1 MSEKIKQFEGR
12 STDRNDKKVTY
23 AHREDPNGCRF
34 IDFANSVPGWA
45 VDIQQYVEEEQKTM
59 NANEM
64 ADAVYKK
71 YCNSMDDLA
80 DKTAT
85 MLRQLHIDKHYAL
98 ELVKCHEQTI
108 SNQQADIEVLKKGL
122 EAMVI
127 EFRQLDLPYGSK
139 AYISAAE
146 LLWKNNERKN

>member
-1 MSEKIKQFEGR
+1 MNTLEISELFRSISPSEKYY
-12 STDRNDKKVTY
+12 D
-23 AHREDPNGCRF
+23 
-34 IDFANSVPGWA
+34 
-45 VDIQQYVEEEQKTM
+45 
-59 NANEM
+59 EM
-64 ADAVYKK
+64 QEA
-71 YCNSMDDLA
+71 
-80 DKTAT
+80 AT
-85 MLRQLHIDKHYAL
+85 TLRQQHIDKHHAL

>member
-85 MLRQLHIDKHYAL
+85 MLRQQQSRIEEL
-98 ELVKCHEQTI
+98 ELQMGM
-108 SNQQADIEVLKKGL
+108 IEGAKDAIAKTRGEV
-122 EAMVI
+122 
-127 EFRQLDLPYGSK
+127 
-139 AYISAAE
+139 
-146 LLWKNNERKN
+146 